1 MIDVRRNLNEIMGNI
16 ETSAAVF
23 GRNVEDIELIAVT
36 KYVDVSRIQA
46 AVDAGISNIGE
57 NRVQEFLSKLDF
69 YDSLNLRKHF
79 IGQLQTN
86 KVKYVTGKVA
96 LIQSVDRLPLA
107 SAISRRAAELN
118 IVQGVLI
125 EVNIG
130 NEPQKGG
137 ISADELTCLLETV
150 SAMPGIAIKG
160 LMCIPP
166 VMGEPEAR
174 KYFSAMHRLFIKLSQ
189 DRIEGVEMRYLS
201 MGMSGD
207 YRVAIEEGANM
218 VRIGTALFGGR
229 I

>member
-1 MIDVRRNLNEIMGNI
+1 M
-16 ETSAAVF
+16 
-23 GRNVEDIELIAVT
+23 
-36 KYVDVSRIQA
+36 
-46 AVDAGISNIGE
+46 
-57 NRVQEFLSKLDF
+57 
-69 YDSLNLRKHF
+69 
-79 IGQLQTN
+79 
-86 KVKYVTGKVA
+86 TGKVA

-107 SAISRRAAELN
+107 SAISRRAAELY
-118 IVQGVLI
+118 IVQDVLI

>member
-118 IVQGVLI
+118 IVQDVLI

-137 ISADELTCLLETV
+137 ISADELTCLFDTV

-160 LMCIPP
+160 LM
-166 VMGEPEAR
+166 
-174 KYFSAMHRLFIKLSQ
+174 
-189 DRIEGVEMRYLS
+189 
-201 MGMSGD
+201 
-207 YRVAIEEGANM
+207 
-218 VRIGTALFGGR
+218 
-229 I
+229 

>member
-1 MIDVRRNLNEIMGNI
+1 MIDVRGNLSAIMENI
-16 ETSAAVF
+16 EASAAVF
-23 GRNVEDIELIAVT
+23 GRNMEDIELIAVT
-36 KYVDVSRIQA
+36 KYVDVPRIQA
-46 AVDAGISNIGE
+46 AVDAGISSIGE
-57 NRVQEFLSKLDF
+57 NRVQELLSKLDF

-86 KVKYVTGKVA
+86 KVKYVIGKVT
-96 LIQSVDRLPLA
+96 LIQSVDRLALA
-107 SAISRRAAELN
+107 SAISRRAVELN
-118 IVQGVLI
+118 IVQDVLI

-130 NEPQKGG
+130 SEPQKGG
-137 ISADELTCLLETV
+137 ILADGLTGLLETV
-150 SAMPGIAIKG
+150 SAMPGIAVKG

-166 VMGEPEAR
+166 VMDEPDAR
-174 KYFSAMHRLFIKLSQ
+174 KYFSAMHRLFLKLNQ

-207 YRVAIEEGANM
+207 YGVAIEEGANM

>member
-1 MIDVRRNLNEIMGNI
+1 MVEENIQQACRQAGRSRDEVR
-16 ETSAAVF
+16 
-23 GRNVEDIELIAVT
+23 LIAVT
-36 KYVDVSRIQA
+36 KFVDTARIGEA
-46 AVDAGISNIGE
+46 ADAGAKEVGE
-57 NRVQEFLSKLDF
+57 NRPQELVSKLDF
-69 YDSLNLRKHF
+69 FQSRGLCPHM

-118 IVQGVLI
+118 IVQDVLI

-174 KYFSAMHRLFIKLSQ
+174 KYFSAMHRLSLIH
-189 DRIEGVEMRYLS
+189 I
-201 MGMSGD
+201 
-207 YRVAIEEGANM
+207 
-218 VRIGTALFGGR
+218 
-229 I
+229 

>member
-1 MIDVRRNLNEIMGNI
+1 MIDVRGNI
-16 ETSAAVF
+16 NAIMENIAESAAVS
-23 GRNVEDIELIAVT
+23 GRNMEDIELIAVT

-46 AVDAGISNIGE
+46 AVDAGITSIGE
-57 NRVQEFLSKLDF
+57 NRVQEFLGKLDF
-69 YDSLNLRKHF
+69 YNSLNLRKHF

-107 SAISRRAAELN
+107 ASISRRAVELN
-118 IVQGVLI
+118 IVQDVLI
-125 EVNIG
+125 EVNVG
-130 NEPQKGG
+130 DEPQKGG
-137 ISADELTCLLETV
+137 ISADELTGLLETV
-150 SAMPGIAIKG
+150 SAMPGIAVKG

-166 VMGEPEAR
+166 VMGEPEVR
-174 KYFSAMHRLFIKLSQ
+174 KYFSAMHRLFLKLSQ
-189 DRIEGVEMRYLS
+189 DRIEGVDMRYLS

-207 YRVAIEEGANM
+207 YGVAIEEGANM